1 MKRGFLVGHWAA
13 CFLPSSRSKLWL
25 DKLIKTPSFGGAMSK
40 ANEWNLIKRQFDE
53 LVRDESG
60 PADSIEEIFD
70 SQFRRRFAE
79 LITQTARRNSA
90 TVYNWPRR

>member
-1 MKRGFLVGHWAA
+1 
-13 CFLPSSRSKLWL
+13 
-25 DKLIKTPSFGGAMSK
+25 MSK

-79 LITQTARRNSA
+79 LITQTARNSA